1 VRGAIATA
9 LELVLVEPGSWVVAL
24 AGFLAR
30 GGVLLFV
37 LLVVELPSPITVT
50 LIFGVDAVTGTGQ
63 PTERLV
69 VAIVTGVVAAGVTL
83 LAMLMAAAWTDVVA
97 YSRARPAIQP
107 ERPFA
112 TPPERPFATPPERGM
127 LASLGDVL
135 GVAWLQ
141 SLGLIP
147 ALVAFALAAPI
158 VGQVAVGELLLP
170 SSSEVPYLLRVIA
183 GAQLPLV
190 RAVVVL
196 ALVELVVTVATRRYL
211 GAGSARSVVRAFGS
225 ALATIVRRPLS
236 IAGAWTVGW
245 IVLVGA
251 AGAGVWAVSLAWG
264 EVRSAFLDRSLALPF
279 LPGGCEA
286 AACSDPEALALST
299 LGAAAAVAL
308 FVAVWIA
315 ALAAVGVASAFRSSL
330 WALVVSDPIEARLGV
345 RWPADAPV

>member
-1 VRGAIATA
+1 VRDAIARA
-9 LELVLVEPGSWVVAL
+9 VELVLVEPGTWVVAL

-37 LLVVELPSPITVT
+37 LLLVELPSPITVT

-63 PTERLV
+63 PSERLV
-69 VAIVTGVVAAGVTL
+69 VAIVTGVVVAGVTL
-83 LAMLMAAAWTDVVA
+83 LAMLVAAAWTDVVA

-107 ERPFA
+107 ERGFA
-112 TPPERPFATPPERGM
+112 TRPERGM
-127 LASLGDVL
+127 LASLGEVL

-141 SLGLIP
+141 AVGLIP
-147 ALVAFALAAPI
+147 ALIAFALAAPI

-211 GAGSARSVVRAFGS
+211 GAGSARSVVGAFWG
-225 ALATIVRRPLS
+225 ALATIARRPFA
-236 IAGAWTVGW
+236 IAGAWMLGW

-251 AGAGVWAVSLAWG
+251 AGAGVWAVSHAWG
-264 EVRSAFLDRSLALPF
+264 EVRSVFLDRSLALPL
-279 LPGGCEA
+279 LPGGCQA
-286 AACSDPEALALST
+286 AACADPGALALSA

-330 WALVVSDPIEARLGV
+330 WTLVVSDPAAARLGV